1 MRLFNEQKAHGIRLR
16 LMATETTEEV
26 SQEIK
31 ISDDR
36 DLYRSVGRIEGRQE
50 VLLSIVRDLRVDYR
64 ALDAKITRLTY
75 AIWIGVAA
83 AVIGLIVERA
93 L

>member
-1 MRLFNEQKAHGIRLR
+1 
-16 LMATETTEEV
+16 MATEMAEEI

-31 ISDDR
+31 ISNDR
-36 DLYRSVGRIEGRQE
+36 DLYMAIGRIEGRQE
-50 VLLSIVRDLRVDYR
+50 ALLSIVQDLRVDYR

-75 AIWIGVAA
+75 AVWIGVAV
-83 AVIGLIVERA
+83 AVIGMIVERA

>member
-1 MRLFNEQKAHGIRLR
+1 MS
-16 LMATETTEEV
+16 TEMPDAAEEV
-26 SQEIK
+26 SQEVK

-36 DLYRSVGRIEGRQE
+36 DLYRAVGRIEGRQE
-50 VLLSIVRDLRVDYR
+50 VLLSNVRELHKQAREDFR

-75 AIWIGVAA
+75 AIGIGAA
-83 AVIGLIVERA
+83 VAVIGMIVERA

>member
-1 MRLFNEQKAHGIRLR
+1 
-16 LMATETTEEV
+16 MATDTTEEV

-31 ISDDR
+31 ISHDR
-36 DLYRSVGRIEGRQE
+36 DLYRALGRIEGRQE
-50 VLLSIVRDLRVDYR
+50 VLLSIIQDMRVDYR

-75 AIWIGVAA
+75 AVWIGVAV
-83 AVIGLIVERA
+83 AVIGMIVERA

>member
-1 MRLFNEQKAHGIRLR
+1 
-16 LMATETTEEV
+16 MATETVEEV
-26 SQEIK
+26 SQEER

-50 VLLSIVRDLRVDYR
+50 VLISNIRDLREDYR

-75 AIWIGVAA
+75 AIGIGAA
-83 AVIGLIVERA
+83 VAVIGMIIERVF
-93 L
+93 

>member
-1 MRLFNEQKAHGIRLR
+1 
-16 LMATETTEEV
+16 MATETIEEV

-31 ISDDR
+31 ISHDR
-36 DLYRSVGRIEGRQE
+36 DLYRAVGRIEGRQE
-50 VLLSIVRDLRVDYR
+50 VLLSIVQDMREDYR

-75 AIWIGVAA
+75 AIGIGAA
-83 AVIGLIVERA
+83 VAVIGMIIERA